1 MGARKPSSAAR
12 RRSDEA
18 RWKLCF
24 SFMMLDTDSMDAF
37 PPVSG
42 RSRSSELR
50 ASSGVRV
57 SRSRLNFSKDA
68 N

>member
-1 MGARKPSSAAR
+1 MGARKPSSAAM

-24 SFMMLDTDSMDAF
+24 SLMMLDTDSMDAL

-50 ASSGVRV
+50 ASSGVRA
-57 SRSRLNFSKDA
+57 SRSRFNCSKEA
-68 N
+68 S